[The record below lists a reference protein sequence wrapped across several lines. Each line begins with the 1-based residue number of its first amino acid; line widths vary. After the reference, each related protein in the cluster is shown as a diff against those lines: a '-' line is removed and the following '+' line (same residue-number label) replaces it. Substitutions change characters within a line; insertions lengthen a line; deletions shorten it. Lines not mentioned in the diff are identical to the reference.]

1 MSISSERTIN
11 LPHAGLVVLVGASN
25 SGKTTLLDRLVS
37 EGILLKTE
45 VVSSD
50 HFRQLVGDTEFIDWS
65 GLPRLESDVLFYEYQ
80 QMSAKA
86 FEAMDTILAMRCR
99 LNKLTVV
106 DATHLYAEDRQKYVQ
121 LAAKAHVPVMALV
134 LDVPE
139 SVLLE
144 RDAGRAHPRGRQRV
158 KQQAQLLKRNL
169 RGIREEGFNACY
181 VLKDVE
187 KLNFARR
194 AQPLFHD
201 IGAGIDII
209 GDIHGCYREML
220 EVLERLGYMEDTE
233 GLYHHP
239 EGRRLVSVGDVMSRG
254 PASLLAVQFW
264 KKHVDAGL
272 AYMIDSNHGWKIGR
286 YLDGRKVTLNH
297 GDERFAEELVQYEQQ
312 AGKAAAEQL
321 RGELRDFL
329 LHAPSHLIFGRNG
342 LRHLV
347 VTHAGIKDHFIGKQ
361 SARISDYCRYG
372 DTDGQDADGKP
383 IRKDWFV
390 DHESGEIVVWGHD
403 PRPQPTIVNQTVNI
417 DQGVVFGGMLT
428 AYRYPEKEFVSVPAH
443 ENYANDPDSPLVR
456 WQKKRFSPPNLRKLI
471 AGYSVLTES
480 YGEVRVQGEWVK
492 SAIDTVSHVT
502 VPMEELV
509 YIPPTM
515 SPAPTGSAEE
525 GYLEHPRE
533 ALAYYRGQG
542 LQTMVAEK
550 KHMGSRAILLLF
562 KNEQAAVEYVGY
574 PTLGTIYSRSG
585 RPFFGP
591 GLAKQVLEKLNADL
605 QTAGY
610 FERNQTDF
618 VLLDAEIVPWNL
630 KARELIAAQYAHV
643 GEAALLDRSKLVDK
657 LKQAKAAGRE
667 VGDWLEEMERKYGN
681 AVTFQEAFQK
691 YCWDVDGLDEIRIA
705 PFHTLAHSGRTFFDQ
720 SHLWHMEHNRELAG
734 LSSLFMETEY
744 RVITDE
750 ASEEEV
756 IRWWN
761 EMTEDGHE
769 GIVIKPERFLM
780 KNRDKMIQP
789 AIKVRGRKYLHII
802 YGMDY
807 LVPENLKRLKQRR
820 TNKKERHAL
829 MEGALGMEGV
839 ERFVRKDTVDR
850 IHECVL
856 AALSLESEPIDPRL

>member
-1 MSISSERTIN
+1 
-11 LPHAGLVVLVGASN
+11 
-25 SGKTTLLDRLVS
+25 
-37 EGILLKTE
+37 
-45 VVSSD
+45 
-50 HFRQLVGDTEFIDWS
+50 
-65 GLPRLESDVLFYEYQ
+65 
-80 QMSAKA
+80 
-86 FEAMDTILAMRCR
+86 
-99 LNKLTVV
+99 
-106 DATHLYAEDRQKYVQ
+106 
-121 LAAKAHVPVMALV
+121 
-134 LDVPE
+134 
-139 SVLLE
+139 
-144 RDAGRAHPRGRQRV
+144 
-158 KQQAQLLKRNL
+158 
-169 RGIREEGFNACY
+169 
-181 VLKDVE
+181 
-187 KLNFARR
+187 
-194 AQPLFHD
+194 
-201 IGAGIDII
+201 
-209 GDIHGCYREML
+209 
-220 EVLERLGYMEDTE
+220 
-233 GLYHHP
+233 
-239 EGRRLVSVGDVMSRG
+239 
-254 PASLLAVQFW
+254 
-264 KKHVDAGL
+264 
-272 AYMIDSNHGWKIGR
+272 
-286 YLDGRKVTLNH
+286 
-297 GDERFAEELVQYEQQ
+297 
-312 AGKAAAEQL
+312 
-321 RGELRDFL
+321 
-329 LHAPSHLIFGRNG
+329 
-342 LRHLV
+342 
-347 VTHAGIKDHFIGKQ
+347 
-361 SARISDYCRYG
+361 
-372 DTDGQDADGKP
+372 
-383 IRKDWFV
+383 
-390 DHESGEIVVWGHD
+390 
-403 PRPQPTIVNQTVNI
+403 VNQTVNI

-456 WQKKRFSPPNLRKLI
+456 WQRKRFSPPNLRKLI

-480 YGEVRVQGEWVK
+480 YGEVRVQGEWIK

-515 SPAPTGSAEE
+515 SPAPAVSAEE

-542 LQTMVAEK
+542 VQTMVAEK

-562 KNEQAAVEYVGY
+562 KNEQAAVQYVGY

-585 RPFFGP
+585 RAFFEQSLG
-591 GLAKQVLEKLNADL
+591 KQVMEKLNVDL
-605 QTAGY
+605 RTAGY

-657 LKQAKAAGRE
+657 LKQAKVAGRE
-667 VGDWLEEMERKYGN
+667 VGDWLEEMEQKYAN

-705 PFHTLAHSGRTFFDQ
+705 PFHTLAHSGKTFFDH
-720 SHLWHMEHNRELAG
+720 SHIWHMEQNRELAG

-807 LVPENLKRLKQRR
+807 LAPENLKRLKQRR

>member
-1 MSISSERTIN
+1 M
-11 LPHAGLVVLVGASN
+11 
-25 SGKTTLLDRLVS
+25 
-37 EGILLKTE
+37 
-45 VVSSD
+45 
-50 HFRQLVGDTEFIDWS
+50 
-65 GLPRLESDVLFYEYQ
+65 
-80 QMSAKA
+80 
-86 FEAMDTILAMRCR
+86 
-99 LNKLTVV
+99 
-106 DATHLYAEDRQKYVQ
+106 
-121 LAAKAHVPVMALV
+121 
-134 LDVPE
+134 
-139 SVLLE
+139 
-144 RDAGRAHPRGRQRV
+144 
-158 KQQAQLLKRNL
+158 
-169 RGIREEGFNACY
+169 
-181 VLKDVE
+181 
-187 KLNFARR
+187 
-194 AQPLFHD
+194 
-201 IGAGIDII
+201 
-209 GDIHGCYREML
+209 
-220 EVLERLGYMEDTE
+220 
-233 GLYHHP
+233 
-239 EGRRLVSVGDVMSRG
+239 
-254 PASLLAVQFW
+254 
-264 KKHVDAGL
+264 
-272 AYMIDSNHGWKIGR
+272 
-286 YLDGRKVTLNH
+286 
-297 GDERFAEELVQYEQQ
+297 
-312 AGKAAAEQL
+312 
-321 RGELRDFL
+321 
-329 LHAPSHLIFGRNG
+329 
-342 LRHLV
+342 
-347 VTHAGIKDHFIGKQ
+347 
-361 SARISDYCRYG
+361 
-372 DTDGQDADGKP
+372 
-383 IRKDWFV
+383 
-390 DHESGEIVVWGHD
+390 
-403 PRPQPTIVNQTVNI
+403 
-417 DQGVVFGGMLT
+417 
-428 AYRYPEKEFVSVPAH
+428 
-443 ENYANDPDSPLVR
+443 
-456 WQKKRFSPPNLRKLI
+456 
-471 AGYSVLTES
+471 
-480 YGEVRVQGEWVK
+480 
-492 SAIDTVSHVT
+492 
-502 VPMEELV
+502 

-515 SPAPTGSAEE
+515 SPAPTVSAEE

-542 LQTMVAEK
+542 VQTMVAEK

-585 RPFFGP
+585 RPFFASALG
-591 GLAKQVLEKLNADL
+591 KQVLEKLNMDL

-610 FERNQTDF
+610 FEQNQTDF

-807 LVPENLKRLKQRR
+807 LAPENLKRLKQRR

-829 MEGALGMEGV
+829 MGGALGMEGV